1 MIDNNININNDGFI
15 KAELYIKEAEGVS
28 AVDAANLYLLKGIGT
43 LCLAYAPDFCGFVKC
58 SAENFISFDGRV
70 IPAESVFELRCFCD
84 DFELRWVREGDT
96 GRYVIISQKMLDGL
110 KILSSE
116 FQKRSGRYLLW
127 GKVLKRDDV
136 IYLFEHRVGALALP
150 YENNIKTELADG
162 GRVWLK
168 FDEFFSY
175 DDYGNMVWRLEML
188 KGLEVK

>member
-1 MIDNNININNDGFI
+1 MIDNNNINNDGFI
-15 KAELYIKEAEGVS
+15 KAELYTKEAEGVS
-28 AVDAANLYLLKGIGT
+28 AIDAANLYLSKGIGT
-43 LCLAYAPDFCGFVKC
+43 LFLAYTPDFCGFVKC
-58 SAENFISFDGRV
+58 SADNFISFDGRI
-70 IPAESVFELRCFCD
+70 IPEDTVFELRCFCD

-96 GRYVIISQKMLDGL
+96 GRYVIISPKKLDGL

-127 GKVLKRDDV
+127 GKVLKRDDIV
-136 IYLFEHRVGALALP
+136 YLFEHRVGALALP
-150 YENNIKTELADG
+150 DDIKVGLQEG

-168 FDEFFSY
+168 FDEFFSP